1 MENAGLYSYKSKLR
15 SFSMPHK
22 VKLILNPMADLG
34 RAWKTANDLRPIA
47 QEFKGE
53 LSWSGTVYP
62 THAIELAKQAAEEG
76 CDLIVAMGGD
86 GTVHEVINGLMQIPE
101 NKRPMMGIVPIGSG
115 NDFAY
120 SMGITGDPAHAL
132 ASALNGKN
140 IQTVDV
146 GLITDENGRTEY
158 FDNTLGIGFDAVVTI
173 RSHKLPIVKGFLMYL
188 TAVIQTII
196 LNHNP
201 AKMQIETE
209 TLKWTEDVIMLTLC
223 NGPREG
229 GGFML
234 SPNSKNDDGIMEFL
248 TVTKLSRAT
257 MFRLVPEFLKG
268 THMRFKQVRMGEFK
282 TFKLTSDLPLYIH
295 ADGEIYTSF
304 GSNLR
309 KVNFE
314 ILPHALRIIKG

>member
-1 MENAGLYSYKSKLR
+1 MT
-15 SFSMPHK
+15 HK

-62 THAIELAKQAAEEG
+62 THATELAKQAAEEG
-76 CDLIVAMGGD
+76 YDIVVAMGGD
-86 GTVHEVINGLMQIPE
+86 GTVHEVMNGLMQVPAD
-101 NKRPMMGIVPIGSG
+101 KRPIMGVVPIGSG

-120 SMGITGDPAHAL
+120 SMGITTKSAQAL
-132 ASALNGKN
+132 ANALKAEK

-196 LNHNP
+196 LNHKA

-209 TLKWTEDVIMLTLC
+209 SKKWDENVIMLTLC

-234 SPNSKNDDGIMEFL
+234 SPQSNNSDGTMEFL
-248 TVTKLSRAT
+248 TVTKVSRAT

-268 THMRFKQVRMGEFK
+268 THMRFEQVRMGEFK
-282 TFKLTSDLPLYIH
+282 TFKISSDLPLYIH

-309 KVNFE
+309 RANFE
-314 ILPHALRIIKG
+314 IVPGALRVVKG

>member
-1 MENAGLYSYKSKLR
+1 
-15 SFSMPHK
+15 MPRK
-22 VKLILNPMADLG
+22 VKLILNPMADMG

-53 LSWSGTVYP
+53 LTWSGTVYP

-76 CDLIVAMGGD
+76 YDMVIAMGGD
-86 GTVHEVINGLMQIPE
+86 GTAHEVMNGLMQVPAE
-101 NKRPMMGIVPIGSG
+101 KRPVMAVVPIGSG

-120 SMGITGDPAHAL
+120 SIGMTQKSSHALAHAL
-132 ASALNGKN
+132 NSDN
-140 IQTVDV
+140 IHPVDI
-146 GLITDENGRTEY
+146 GLMTDEYGRQEY

-201 AKMQIETE
+201 MTMRIETE
-209 TLKWTEDVIMLTLC
+209 AGAWEDKLLMLTLC

-234 SPNSKNDDGIMEFL
+234 APEAKNNDGKME
-248 TVTKLSRAT
+248 TVAVTKVSRAT
-257 MFRLVPEFLKG
+257 MFRLVPEFMKG

-282 TFKLTSDLPLYIH
+282 KLTLTSDLPLYIH
-295 ADGEIYTSF
+295 ADGEVFTSF
-304 GSNLR
+304 GSNLK
-309 KVNFE
+309 KVSFE
-314 ILPHALRIIKG
+314 ILPQALRVVHG

>member
-1 MENAGLYSYKSKLR
+1 
-15 SFSMPHK
+15 MPRK
-22 VKLILNPMADLG
+22 VKLILNPMADMG

-53 LSWSGTVYP
+53 LTWSGTVYP
-62 THAIELAKQAAEEG
+62 THAVELAKQAAEEG
-76 CDLIVAMGGD
+76 YDMVIAMGGD
-86 GTVHEVINGLMQIPE
+86 GTAHEVMNGLMQVPAE
-101 NKRPMMGIVPIGSG
+101 RRPVMAVVPIGSG

-120 SMGITGDPAHAL
+120 SIGMTQKSSHALAHAL
-132 ASALNGKN
+132 NSDN
-140 IQTVDV
+140 IRPVDI
-146 GLITDENGRTEY
+146 GLMTDEHGRQEY

-201 AKMQIETE
+201 MHMKIETE
-209 TLKWTEDVIMLTLC
+209 AETWEDKLLMLTLC

-234 SPNSKNDDGIMEFL
+234 APEAKNNDGKME
-248 TVTKLSRAT
+248 TVAVTKVSRAT
-257 MFRLVPEFLKG
+257 MFRLVPEFMKG

-282 TFKLTSDLPLYIH
+282 KLTLTSDLPLYIH
-295 ADGEIYTSF
+295 ADGEVFTSF
-304 GSNLR
+304 GSNLK
-309 KVNFE
+309 KVSFE
-314 ILPHALRIIKG
+314 ILPQALRVVHG